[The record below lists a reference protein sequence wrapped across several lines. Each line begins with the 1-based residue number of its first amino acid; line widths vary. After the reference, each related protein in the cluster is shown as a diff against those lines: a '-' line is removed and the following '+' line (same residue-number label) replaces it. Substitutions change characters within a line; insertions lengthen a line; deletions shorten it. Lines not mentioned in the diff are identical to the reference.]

1 MNSSLL
7 ADLLEFTRD
16 GEWGKGE
23 PGPGLVEMGVIR
35 GTDFANI
42 RRGDLS
48 SIPVRY
54 IPEKVALRKQLQ
66 ANDILFETAGGTKDQ
81 PTGRS
86 VFIPERLIKGSPRP
100 LTCASFARF
109 LRADTAKI
117 EPRFL
122 FWYLQYLWNERLI
135 YQYHIQHTGVARFQ
149 YTQFAS
155 EQRVP
160 YGDREEQV
168 NIATTLAALDDKI
181 ELNRKTAATLEE
193 MARALYR
200 SWFVDFD
207 PVRARAEGRAPAHMD
222 AATAALFPDSFGE
235 DGLPVGWQFASIY
248 EVARVQ
254 YGAPFASAKFNT
266 SKEGRPLVRIRD
278 LKSHQPGVWTTEVL
292 RNEFLIRPGDIVVG
306 MDGDFTPFTW
316 CSSEALMNQRV
327 CCFVPGREHDR
338 AFVRL
343 CISGLLKTEAEAAVA
358 TTVIHLGKKDIDKF
372 QVPLASQ
379 EVMAAFS
386 GLALPWHRKVVALG
400 LENHTLASLR
410 DTLLPRLMSG
420 ELRVGAACE
429 LIEAVA

>member
-54 IPEKVALRKQLQ
+54 IPEKAALRKQLQ

-222 AATAALFPDSFGE
+222 AATAALFPDTFGK
-235 DGLPVGWQFASIY
+235 DGLPEGWSKAPLNTLCKITSGKRPSQKVLTENADNPIPVYGGNGISWFTNKKLFDDKFLVTGRVGTLGTVF
-248 EVARVQ
+248 RVQ
-254 YGAPFASAKFNT
+254 EACWVSDNALCLFPKNDAGFEYLFFALSQIDILSLNSGSTQPLLTQT
-266 SKEGRPLVRIRD
+266 SLAAQNCLLP
-278 LKSHQPGVWTTEVL
+278 
-292 RNEFLIRPGDIVVG
+292 
-306 MDGDFTPFTW
+306 
-316 CSSEALMNQRV
+316 NQRV
-327 CCFVPGREHDR
+327 ILSFHEYVFPWFESQR
-338 AFVRL
+338 
-343 CISGLLKTEAEAAVA
+343 
-358 TTVIHLGKKDIDKF
+358 HL
-372 QVPLASQ
+372 VSQ
-379 EVMAAFS
+379 N
-386 GLALPWHRKVVALG
+386 R
-400 LENHTLASLR
+400 TLAILR

-420 ELRVGAACE
+420 ELRVAAARE
-429 LIEAVA
+429 LIEEVA